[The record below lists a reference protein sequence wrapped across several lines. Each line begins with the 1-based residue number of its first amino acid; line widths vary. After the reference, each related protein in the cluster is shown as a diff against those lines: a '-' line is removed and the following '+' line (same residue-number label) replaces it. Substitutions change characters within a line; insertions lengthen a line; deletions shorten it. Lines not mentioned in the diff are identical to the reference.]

1 MGRVLGY
8 VPLAI
13 STSFRFAFECGAP
26 GRMPGPRGAGIL
38 PAVSEVCGAGILP
51 AVSEVCGAGIL
62 PAASNSHVSQSLPH
76 RLISH
81 PEFPIR

>member
-26 GRMPGPRGAGIL
+26 GRMPGPRGAGFL
-38 PAVSEVCGAGILP
+38 PAASGVCGAGILP
-51 AVSEVCGAGIL
+51 D
-62 PAASNSHVSQSLPH
+62 ASNSHVSQSLPR

-81 PEFPIR
+81 PEFPIQ